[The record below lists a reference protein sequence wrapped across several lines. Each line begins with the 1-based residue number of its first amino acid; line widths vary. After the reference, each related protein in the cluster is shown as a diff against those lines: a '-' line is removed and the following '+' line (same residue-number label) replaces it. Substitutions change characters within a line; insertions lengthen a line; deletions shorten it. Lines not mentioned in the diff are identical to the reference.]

1 MYPSLFLLATNP
13 NSTVE
18 QIRSGNTWDVHFRRN
33 MEDWELYDVFDLL
46 GRSNSCT
53 VDSQALTE
61 GDGAVPKRFLVSIGH
76 NPRVSR
82 KPLKVETF
90 GKSAKASRTSSK

>member
-1 MYPSLFLLATNP
+1 
-13 NSTVE
+13 
-18 QIRSGNTWDVHFRRN
+18 

-61 GDGAVPKRFLVSIGH
+61 GDGAVPKRVH
-76 NPRVSR
+76 TV
-82 KPLKVETF
+82 
-90 GKSAKASRTSSK
+90 

>member
-18 QIRSGNTWDVHFRRN
+18 QIRSGNTWDVQFRRN

-53 VDSQALTE
+53 VDSQSSDRRRW
-61 GDGAVPKRFLVSIGH
+61 G
-76 NPRVSR
+76 
-82 KPLKVETF
+82 
-90 GKSAKASRTSSK
+90 SSKEGTYCVKAGYHQMFSRYEAINVSPGS